1 MQDTR
6 DMGSMQPEI
15 RMSHRSA
22 GEAVMYV
29 HGYPKKLL
37 ISLGQCLSY
46 VYGDREVVC
55 HDIMLRYL
63 IHTGHG
69 A

>member
-29 HGYPKKLL
+29 HGHPKNYL
-37 ISLGQCLSY
+37 SVWDSACLTSMEIE
-46 VYGDREVVC
+46 R
-55 HDIMLRYL
+55 
-63 IHTGHG
+63 
-69 A
+69 